1 MKKAT
6 AYVSDVILG
15 TTGDVISRA
24 DQKKKI
30 EAYAAENGV
39 EITAWYEDEIYAES
53 LFDRPGLK
61 ALLADASGATTVL
74 VERVWCL
81 SRNWKELRDLM
92 GRLETRSARLE
103 SATTLW
109 DCVSQMA
116 RHHYTT
122 GGLQARGERAV
133 EAVETAAEGVRVRKP
148 AHLHFL
154 GVKRTVAA

>member
-15 TTGDVISRA
+15 TTGEVISCA

-30 EAYAAENGV
+30 AAYAAENGI
-39 EITAWYEDEIYAES
+39 EITAWYEDGIYAES

-61 ALLADASGATTVL
+61 ALLADASGATSVL
-74 VERVWCL
+74 VERVWCF
-81 SRNWKELRDLM
+81 SRNWKELRDVM
-92 GRLETRSARLE
+92 ARFEQKGARLE

-122 GGLQARGERAV
+122 GGLMPREGRAV
-133 EAVETAAEGVRVRKP
+133 EVIETATEGARVRRP

-154 GVKRTVAA
+154 GIKRSVAA

>member
-1 MKKAT
+1 MKKAI

-15 TTGDVISRA
+15 TTGEVISRA

-30 EAYAAENGV
+30 EAYAAENGIEV
-39 EITAWYEDEIYAES
+39 AAWYEDAIYAES
-53 LFDRPGLK
+53 LADRPGLK
-61 ALLADASGATTVL
+61 ALLADGNGATVML

-81 SRNWKELRDLM
+81 SRNWKELRDVM
-92 GRLETRSARLE
+92 GRLETKAARLE

-122 GGLQARGERAV
+122 GGLKPREGRVV
-133 EAVETAAEGVRVRKP
+133 EVEEATEAVRVRKP
-148 AHLHFL
+148 ARLHFL
-154 GVKRTVAA
+154 GVKRSVTA

>member
-1 MKKAT
+1 MKKAI

-15 TTGDVISRA
+15 TTGEVISRA

-39 EITAWYEDEIYAES
+39 EIAAWYEDAIYAES

-61 ALLADASGATTVL
+61 AMLADSSDATVVL

-81 SRNWKELRDLM
+81 SRNWKELRDVM
-92 GRLETRSARLE
+92 GRLEQKTARLE

-122 GGLQARGERAV
+122 GGLKPRAAVAV
-133 EAVETAAEGVRVRKP
+133 EVEAAAEAVRVRKP
-148 AHLHFL
+148 ARLHFL
-154 GVKRTVAA
+154 GVKRSVTA